1 MPSGRYISAGLFK
14 EGFNGRKIL
23 FFTTDMTE
31 EMYAFSR
38 LEGAVHRTKGLL
50 WPVRWGVWLRLAV
63 IALFL
68 GGGLSVPDIFQYQ
81 FDGNDFATG
90 TAGSFSG
97 VAPMVVLGIIA
108 VVLAIA
114 LLWMLVGATLQFVF
128 VDMLSTGD
136 IHLGRHFRERL
147 GKGARLFLFEIALI
161 VVMVLAVAAFVF
173 MLIGFEGAGPAVA
186 TSLLIIAL
194 IPAFLVAALL
204 FGLVF
209 LLTTDFVVPIMI
221 REDCGIIAGWR
232 RLITM
237 IASRFWQTVVY
248 VIVRFVLGLVAAI
261 AQVILAILAL
271 VVIAIPFI
279 LVGIVL
285 LAALQE
291 NIVLLL
297 ALVIPYLIIAIP
309 VALLIAVP
317 FITYFRYYALLVL
330 EGLEPEYRLLPE

>member
-1 MPSGRYISAGLFK
+1 MS
-14 EGFNGRKIL
+14 
-23 FFTTDMTE
+23 E
-31 EMYAFSR
+31 ETYALSR
-38 LEGAVHRTKGLL
+38 LDSAFDHAKSLL
-50 WPVRWGVWLRLAV
+50 WPVRWDIWLRLAV
-63 IALFL
+63 VALFVGCGIDSL
-68 GGGLSVPDIFQYQ
+68 GNSNLPY
-81 FDGNDFATG
+81 A
-90 TAGSFSG
+90 AGSLVLGSTMS
-97 VAPMVVLGIIA
+97 VMVSSIAAVVLGI
-108 VVLAIA
+108 A
-114 LLWMLVGATLQFVF
+114 LLWLLAGATMQFVF

-136 IHLGRHFRERL
+136 IHIRRFFRERL
-147 GKGARLFLFEIALI
+147 GKGARLFLFELALI
-161 VVMVLAVAAFVF
+161 AVMILAIAAFVF
-173 MLIGFEGAGPAVA
+173 MLIGVEGAGAA

-194 IPAFLVAALL
+194 IPVILVAALL

-232 RLITM
+232 RLIGM

-261 AQVILAILAL
+261 AQAILVILAL

-317 FITYFRYYALLVL
+317 FITFFRYYALLVL
-330 EGLEPEYRLLPE
+330 EGLLPEYRLLPE

>member
-1 MPSGRYISAGLFK
+1 MS
-14 EGFNGRKIL
+14 
-23 FFTTDMTE
+23 E
-31 EMYAFSR
+31 ETYALSR
-38 LEGAVHRTKGLL
+38 LDSAFDHAKSLL
-50 WPVRWGVWLRLAV
+50 WPVRWDIWLRLAV
-63 IALFL
+63 VALFVGCGIDSL
-68 GGGLSVPDIFQYQ
+68 GNSNLPY
-81 FDGNDFATG
+81 A
-90 TAGSFSG
+90 AGSLVLGSTMS
-97 VAPMVVLGIIA
+97 VMVSSIAAVVLGI
-108 VVLAIA
+108 A
-114 LLWMLVGATLQFVF
+114 LLWLLAGATMQFVF

-136 IHLGRHFRERL
+136 IHIRRFFRERL
-147 GKGARLFLFEIALI
+147 GKGARLFLFELALI
-161 VVMVLAVAAFVF
+161 AVMILAIAAFVF
-173 MLIGFEGAGPAVA
+173 MLIGVEGAGAA

-194 IPAFLVAALL
+194 IPVILVAALL

-232 RLITM
+232 RLIGM
-237 IASRFWQTVVY
+237 IASRFWQTVIY

-261 AQVILAILAL
+261 AQVILVILAL

-317 FITYFRYYALLVL
+317 FITFFRYYALLVL
-330 EGLEPEYRLLPE
+330 EGLLPEYRLLPE